1 MYANDLQKNWVDS
14 LTFSLIE
21 ELSSKSFDFTQANG
35 IVFDSIRNT
44 DIFPYFIEV
53 ISAIEGM
60 KSLKNLHE
68 SLDLILVATANNV
81 DCVGYDALLG
91 SIQITKSSA
100 ILWSPL
106 EQGGLGFYEEIYG
119 AQNEKAIPEWLK
131 RTVKADASSSMTYM
145 LGVCN
150 PKRQHDRQK
159 TNRKMKEKMPT
170 LQQNQKSCIPTLIAN
185 AMQHICFCPNA
196 PTDNNHG
203 STERQGI

>member
-21 ELSSKSFDFTQANG
+21 ELSPKSFDFTQANG

-44 DIFPYFIEV
+44 EIFPYFIEV
-53 ISAIEGM
+53 IRAIEGM
-60 KSLKNLHE
+60 TSLSDLNE
-68 SLDLILVATANNV
+68 RLDLILVAAANNNI

-100 ILWSPL
+100 ILWSPI

-145 LGVCN
+145 LGVGIAGAISSAAI
-150 PKRQHDRQK
+150 P
-159 TNRKMKEKMPT
+159 PT
-170 LQQNQKSCIPTLIAN
+170 GAIFLGGWALSAGL
-185 AMQHICFCPNA
+185 
-196 PTDNNHG
+196 G
-203 STERQGI
+203 SAVGAAGI